1 VLRFNVLGPLEVLA
15 GDSPLTLPAGK
26 QRVLMAALLVEP
38 NRAVS
43 ADLLIDRLWGGQ
55 PGSAAAKN
63 LQVLVS
69 QLRKVLA
76 DDGEGPIATVS
87 SGYLLRVA
95 PGATDVERF
104 EELVAHARDQL
115 DGGRPRDAERSLDEA
130 LALWRGGAYQDVA
143 YEDFARD
150 EIARLEDRRL
160 HAIEQ
165 RFEAMLAGGRH
176 ADAVASLERTVADHP
191 LRERLTGQLM
201 LALYR
206 CGRQAESLEAFE
218 RIRRRLGE
226 ELGIEP
232 GPALHDL
239 QLAIL
244 RQDPELGRPDRPP
257 AMRPPAPGRPRL
269 LLAAGGLLLI
279 AAAVAA
285 VVVATRGGESTLVQV
300 TPNAVGVIDPGDL
313 RVNAQYTTGSTPTSV
328 ATDGRLMWVLNADDG
343 TISRIDIATADT
355 ITRNPGHAP
364 VELAYGA
371 GSVWVAYADPVPDGF
386 SVGVLQ
392 LDPGTLRVE
401 RASQRLGTISQGEAT
416 FVSLAAA
423 EGAVYVALWDRID
436 RLDASTLRVTARVRP
451 GADALTVGEGAVWIS
466 RRGSH
471 LFELDET
478 TLAQRAGATIPTRGG
493 LFRLAF
499 GDGAV
504 WGSDGSGVVWRV
516 DPGPPVSAQ
525 SVRIGLS
532 ALDVTYGG
540 GAAWATSGV
549 DGIVARIDPHTLRV
563 RRISIGGAPQRVVTG
578 GGRVLVTVS
587 GGATPAISPAPVGGL
602 EVLPSSS
609 CGQVVYGGKGKPD
622 LLIASDLPLDAADA
636 PVTQA
641 MVQAIEYTLR
651 RHAFRAGRFRVAFQ
665 PCDDSTAQVGAWD
678 VGKCAANAKSYA
690 QTSSVIGVIGTLNS
704 GCALAVIPTL
714 NRRSVAMVSPANS
727 YIGLTK
733 HGPGVAPG
741 DPERLY
747 PTGVRNYLRDYPGDD
762 LQARADAVLA
772 KQLGAHRV
780 YVMLVDPN
788 ESYGQMLAQTFAAS
802 AAGMG
807 MEVVGPST
815 PPARPDRL
823 RRFVR
828 SLDKRGVDAVFLA
841 GVAPE
846 VGGPSLSSSALLAL
860 RARFGADLTIIANDG
875 FLGGFGRASTAPGD
889 PTDGIYISGAYVSD
903 PAKQLPPTGRRFVR
917 EFSATQPA
925 HVINAFTPYAA
936 QATEVLLSAIANS
949 DGTRA
954 SVVSQLQRVRVTD
967 GILGSFGF
975 DRNGDMTTNL
985 MPIFRVPESAG
996 EPPPGLALP
1005 SGYYPV
1011 YTVIH
1016 VSG

>member
-15 GDSPLTLPAGK
+15 GDRPLTLPAGK
-26 QRVLMAALLVEP
+26 QRVLMAALLVDA

-69 QLRKVLA
+69 QLRKVIA

-95 PGATDVERF
+95 PGATDVDRF
-104 EELVAHARDQL
+104 EELLAHARDQL
-115 DGGRPRDAERSLDEA
+115 DGGRPRDAERALDEA

-176 ADAVASLERTVADHP
+176 ADAVASLERTVADNP

-218 RIRRRLGE
+218 RIRRRLAE

-257 AMRPPAPGRPRL
+257 AMRPPAPGRPRS

-285 VVVATRGGESTLVQV
+285 VLVVTRSGDSGLAAV

-313 RVNAQYTTGSTPTSV
+313 RVHAQYATGSTPTSI

-343 TISRIDIATADT
+343 TVSRIDMVTNDS

-364 VELAYGA
+364 VELAYGE
-371 GSVWVAYADPVPDGF
+371 GSVWVGFADRGPDGYT
-386 SVGVLQ
+386 VGVLR
-392 LDPGTLRVE
+392 LDPDTLRVE
-401 RASQRLGTISQGEAT
+401 QASQPLGKIPLDAT
-416 FVSLAAA
+416 SFVPMAVGD
-423 EGAVYVALWDRID
+423 GAVYVGLPERID
-436 RLDASTLRVTARVRP
+436 RVDASTLQVTAHTQP
-451 GADALTVGEGAVWIS
+451 GADAVTVGGGAVWIT
-466 RRGSH
+466 RRGSR
-471 LFELDET
+471 LWRLDEA
-478 TLAQRAGATIPTRGG
+478 TLAPRPEGTIPARGG

-504 WGSDGSGVVWRV
+504 WGEDDSGVIWRI
-516 DPGPPVSAQ
+516 DPGPPLSAQ
-525 SVRIGLS
+525 SARIGLS
-532 ALDVTYGG
+532 ALDVTF
-540 GAAWATSGV
+540 GAGAVWATSGV
-549 DGIVARIDPHTLRV
+549 DGIVARIDPQTLRV
-563 RRISIGGAPQRVVTG
+563 RRISIGGAPQRVTTG

-609 CGQVVYGGKGKPD
+609 CGQVVYGGEGKPD
-622 LLIASDLPLDAADA
+622 LLIASDLPLDAGDA

-651 RHAFRAGRFRVAFQ
+651 RHAFRAGRFRVAYQ
-665 PCDDSTAQVGAWD
+665 PCDDSTAQIGGWD

-690 QTSSVIGVIGTLNS
+690 ETSSVIGVIGTLNS
-704 GCALAVIPTL
+704 GCATSVIPTL
-714 NRRSVAMVSPANS
+714 NRSSVAMVSPANS

-733 HGPGVAPG
+733 HGPGVSPG

-747 PTGVRNYLRDYPGDD
+747 PTGVRNYLRAYPGDD

-780 YVMLVDPN
+780 YVLLVDPK
-788 ESYGQMLAQTFAAS
+788 ESYGQMLAQTFATS

-807 MEVVGPST
+807 MDVVGPST

-828 SLDKRGVDAVFLA
+828 SLDTRGVDAVFLA
-841 GVAPE
+841 GVGPAF
-846 VGGPSLSSSALLAL
+846 GGPALGASAVVAL
-860 RARFGADLTIIANDG
+860 RARFGPDLTIIASDG
-875 FLGGFGRASTAPGD
+875 FLGGFGRIDSAPGS
-889 PTDGIYISGAYVSD
+889 PTTGVYISGAYISD
-903 PAKQLPPTGRRFVR
+903 PAKQLPPSGRRFVR

-925 HVINAFTPYAA
+925 HVINVFTPYAA
-936 QATEVLLSAIANS
+936 QATEVLLSAIAHS

-954 SVVSQLQRVRVTD
+954 SVVSQLQRVKVND

-975 DRNGDMTTNL
+975 DANGDMTTNL
-985 MPIFRVPESAG
+985 MPIFRVPKSAG
-996 EPPPGLALP
+996 SPPPGPLP
-1005 SGYYPV
+1005 TGYYPV
-1011 YTVIH
+1011 YTVIR